1 MSPKPPAKR
10 RLRSG
15 IMNEQVKAETIVA
28 GMMARDLFSQWLGLT
43 IVDVRP
49 RTCTV
54 RATVRPE
61 MVNGFGV
68 AHGGIVFA
76 IADSAFAFAC
86 NTHGRVTMSIENSV
100 TYPMPIHPGDVLTA
114 VAESEGE
121 SNRLGYYKVTVR
133 NQKDDVVALFR
144 GTAYKTKN
152 EHASA
157 KAPAPAEKAE
167 GGEKG
172 DAKTDKAEKPAK

>member
-15 IMNEQVKAETIVA
+15 IMNEQVKAETVVA

-86 NTHGRVTMSIENSV
+86 NSHNQNAVAQHCSV
-100 TYPMPIHPGDVLTA
+100 TFIRPGQRGEVLDVNA
-114 VAESEGE
+114 
-121 SNRLGYYKVTVR
+121 
-133 NQKDDVVALFR
+133 D
-144 GTAYKTKN
+144 
-152 EHASA
+152 
-157 KAPAPAEKAE
+157 APACSECGAITVWILESHVTRPT
-167 GGEKG
+167 GSC
-172 DAKTDKAEKPAK
+172 